1 MLKKFTGFK
10 GLCAFAQI
18 GKVQFVLLAK
28 NRRDLE
34 ALWFHIMT
42 EAGPLDPAGCK
53 KAILVEAPLL
63 SVPKGQRD
71 DSPGQRPG
79 TTTTKNISSP
89 EGAQHSDPI
98 DV

>member
-18 GKVQFVLLAK
+18 GNVQFVLLAQNK
-28 NRRDLE
+28 RDLE
-34 ALWFHIMT
+34 SLWNHIMT

-63 SVPKGQRD
+63 TVAQASKPAVSQVSKPAA
-71 DSPGQRPG
+71 
-79 TTTTKNISSP
+79 TTNNN
-89 EGAQHSDPI
+89 API